1 MDIISITKPQNLKN
15 LESIDNDDS
24 DYSDISMNEE
34 NESGDEEQEQEED
47 DELYRLRQLSKM
59 KNGKY
64 KDVVT
69 PGELITDDNTWM
81 RGHGTY
87 FLNEKTYSSVAG
99 TVLRVNKLL
108 SVIPFNGRYSPE
120 TGDHIVGRIVEVGNK
135 RWKVNIGGEHDAV
148 LMLGSVNLPGGI
160 LRRRSETDELQMRN
174 FLKEGDLLNAEVQ
187 SIFQDG
193 MAALHTRSLKYGKLR
208 NGVFVSIPSNLII
221 RSKNHYH
228 ELPGNVSVILGVNG
242 FIWISKTTKETK
254 LQKSSNSIGNSI
266 LNKTIEAGIKNEV
279 GSKNNSSS
287 NNNTS
292 INRLE
297 EESSWNIYSDKNED
311 ISTRI
316 KDTISR
322 YRNCILALAYCNIG
336 INETRLVS
344 AYEISL
350 SYGEVNVLVTDE
362 VKQSIG
368 DELIN
373 MEKMR
378 GNGNS
383 AME

>member
-15 LESIDNDDS
+15 LESIDNNDS
-24 DYSDISMNEE
+24 DDSDISMNEE

-208 NGVFVSIPSNLII
+208 NGVM
-221 RSKNHYH
+221 
-228 ELPGNVSVILGVNG
+228 SVL
-242 FIWISKTTKETK
+242 
-254 LQKSSNSIGNSI
+254 
-266 LNKTIEAGIKNEV
+266 
-279 GSKNNSSS
+279 
-287 NNNTS
+287 
-292 INRLE
+292 
-297 EESSWNIYSDKNED
+297 Y
-311 ISTRI
+311 
-316 KDTISR
+316 
-322 YRNCILALAYCNIG
+322 
-336 INETRLVS
+336 
-344 AYEISL
+344 
-350 SYGEVNVLVTDE
+350 
-362 VKQSIG
+362 
-368 DELIN
+368 
-373 MEKMR
+373 
-378 GNGNS
+378 
-383 AME
+383 